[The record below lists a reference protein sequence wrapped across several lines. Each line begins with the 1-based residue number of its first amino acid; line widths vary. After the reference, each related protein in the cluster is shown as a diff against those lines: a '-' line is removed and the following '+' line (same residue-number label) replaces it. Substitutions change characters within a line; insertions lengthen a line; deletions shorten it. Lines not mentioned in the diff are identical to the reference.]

1 VINMDLMGPGRAT
14 IAAVWLYHGLWNKLL
29 APAGRHAGIVASS
42 PAIVGLSPDTMLA
55 IVGVGEVLLAVWVLS
70 GRCRR
75 LAATV
80 QTLVLVAMNVG
91 GLIWAHDQIADPGGM
106 VVQNFAFL
114 ALVWIVALA
123 REATEQHA

>member
-1 VINMDLMGPGRAT
+1 VINMALLGSGRVS

-29 APAGRHAGIVASS
+29 TPAGRHAGIVASA
-42 PAIVGLSPDTMLA
+42 PAIGGLSPVTTLA
-55 IVGVGEVLLAVWVLS
+55 IVGIGEVLLAAWVVS
-70 GRCRR
+70 GRGRR
-75 LAATV
+75 LAAIV

-106 VVQNFAFL
+106 LVQNFAFL